1 MTENTKFNAAIL
13 IIGNEI
19 LSGRTQDTN
28 TGTIAKWLNSIGVTV
43 NEVRVIPD
51 IESTIVETV
60 NHLRKVN
67 NYVFTTGGIGPTHD
81 DITAQSI
88 SKAFNLEYEIH
99 QEAFKILEAYYKV
112 GEFNEGRQKMVWMPK
127 NANLILNP
135 TSGAPGFYV
144 ENVFC
149 LPGVPS
155 ILKSMLGGLKDK
167 IVGGNPIISHTISL
181 KTVESEIA
189 NSLTNVQDNNKDVE
203 IGSYPFFQAGKLGVS
218 IVIRSEDQ
226 KKIDKCSTEI
236 LKFVNQKK
244 IEVVIDNKMLYFAY
258 GSNLNHFQMKRRCK
272 DSVFLKKINL
282 KDFKLTFRSKYRAA
296 DIETKKKFNSSW
308 RII

>member
-1 MTENTKFNAAIL
+1 MTKYKKVNAAIL

-28 TGTIAKWLNSIGVTV
+28 TNFIALWLNSIGVKV

-51 IESTIVETV
+51 IESTIIETV

-88 SKAFNLEYEIH
+88 SKAFNLKYEIH
-99 QEAFKILEAYYKV
+99 KEAFKILEAYYKT
-112 GEFNEGRQKMVWMPK
+112 GEFNEGRQKMVWMPR

-135 TSGAPGFYV
+135 TSGAPGFNI

-155 ILKSMLGGLKDK
+155 ILKSMLGGLKNR
-167 IVGGNPIISHTISL
+167 IVGGKPILSHTISL
-181 KTVESEIA
+181 RTVESEIA
-189 NSLTNVQDNNKDVE
+189 KSLTDVQDINKDIE
-203 IGSYPFFQAGKLGVS
+203 IGSYPFFHAGKLGVS
-218 IVIRSEDQ
+218 IVIRSED
-226 KKIDKCSTEI
+226 KSKIDRCALQI
-236 LKFVNQKK
+236 LNFVNEKK
-244 IEVVIDNKMLYFAY
+244 IEVVE
-258 GSNLNHFQMKRRCK
+258 R
-272 DSVFLKKINL
+272 
-282 KDFKLTFRSKYRAA
+282 
-296 DIETKKKFNSSW
+296 
-308 RII
+308 